1 MINYPSGWMHV
12 YFLLKKMFF
21 LVRSFSLSS
30 LILTLMETF
39 FRPGMNCCTIS
50 EEETTDTQ
58 RARFRLSVAGNHD
71 GRLSHSVSTE
81 SSITFVNTWHDLD
94 QNPQDLSFSGGKK
107 KHEIK
112 EVSNPAQYS
121 LSKKLLISTRMN
133 EHVSIERRLQNRSL
147 PSWEKKLEKRLG
159 IPHSN

>member
-1 MINYPSGWMHV
+1 
-12 YFLLKKMFF
+12 
-21 LVRSFSLSS
+21 
-30 LILTLMETF
+30 METF
-39 FRPGMNCCTIS
+39 FRPGMNYCTVS

-58 RARFRLSVAGNHD
+58 RAQCRLSVARNHD

-121 LSKKLLISTRMN
+121 LSKKLLVSTRKN

>member
-1 MINYPSGWMHV
+1 MG
-12 YFLLKKMFF
+12 
-21 LVRSFSLSS
+21 
-30 LILTLMETF
+30 TF
-39 FRPGMNCCTIS
+39 FRPGMNRCAIS

-58 RARFRLSVAGNHD
+58 RARCRLSVAGNND
-71 GRLSHSVSTE
+71 GRPSHSVSTE

-112 EVSNPAQYS
+112 VVSNPAQCS
-121 LSKKLLISTRMN
+121 LPKKLLNSTRKN
-133 EHVSIERRLQNRSL
+133 EHVSTEKRVQNRSL
-147 PSWEKKLEKRLG
+147 PSWEKKLQKRLG

>member
-1 MINYPSGWMHV
+1 
-12 YFLLKKMFF
+12 
-21 LVRSFSLSS
+21 
-30 LILTLMETF
+30 
-39 FRPGMNCCTIS
+39 MNCCTVS

-58 RARFRLSVAGNHD
+58 RAQCRLSVAGNHD
-71 GRLSHSVSTE
+71 ARLSHSVSTE
-81 SSITFVNTWHDLD
+81 SSITFVNTCLD

-121 LSKKLLISTRMN
+121 LSKKLLISTRKN